1 MAIESEE
8 YAERR
13 ERLSASLEDETPLE
27 AGMTFTDEPSILADG
42 CFGVRVEDVIAV
54 AAGGGEAL

>member
-1 MAIESEE
+1 MST
-8 YAERR
+8 RPF
-13 ERLSASLEDETPLE
+13 LSVEDETRLE
-27 AGMTFTDEPSILADG
+27 EGMTFTDEPSILVDG